1 MFIID
6 DNKSEFF
13 KMIWPLLVARGVDFQ
28 RVSEF
33 DNSDRSKS
41 SGVYISVV
49 DDKFD
54 CIKDEH
60 FINYFK
66 QNKFKKA
73 VLLKPACDEFKVSN
87 YFNSAVTI
95 LETPFKLEYDNP
107 VNTFYIHFFLEIILE
122 DQSNLPCASEKSME
136 LVNLVR
142 KISRTDAT
150 VLINGP
156 TGSGKEV
163 LSSLI
168 HAYSNRK
175 KNPFIAI
182 NCAAIPDQMLESIL
196 FGHEKG
202 AFTGAHQANQG
213 LVRAADTGT
222 ILLDEISEMP
232 LGLQSKLLRVIQEK
246 QVLPIGTS
254 SEVEVDVRIIAT
266 TNRNMFDEVKSGNFR
281 EDLFYRLNVFPLNN
295 LSLSER
301 IDDLVPIVAHML
313 FKSYKETGKILS
325 ITEEALLS
333 LQQHSW
339 PGNVRELDNIVQR
352 AKILSL
358 GDKITIADLIFDNH
372 EVSEQPNTAEIL
384 AAKFRSATTGE
395 VVQ

>member
-1 MFIID
+1 MYIID
-6 DNKSEFF
+6 DHQSEFLR
-13 KMIWPLLVARGVDFQ
+13 MIWPMLVTRGVDLQ
-28 RVSEF
+28 KVSEL
-33 DNSDRSKS
+33 DNSVRTKN
-41 SGVYISVV
+41 SGIFITLV
-49 DDKFD
+49 DDNFD
-54 CIKDEH
+54 CMTDQN
-60 FINYFK
+60 FINFIK

-73 VLLKPACDEFKVSN
+73 VLLKPACDTLKISN
-87 YFNSAVTI
+87 YFNSAVTM
-95 LETPFKLEYDNP
+95 LEIPSELGYESPLNI
-107 VNTFYIHFFLEIILE
+107 FYIHFFLEIILK
-122 DQSNLPCASEKSME
+122 DQANLPCASEQSMK

-142 KISRTDAT
+142 KISPTDAT

-168 HAYSNRK
+168 HAFSNRK
-175 KNPFIAI
+175 DNPFIAL

-213 LVRAADTGT
+213 LVRAANTGT

-232 LGLQSKLLRVIQEK
+232 LNLQSKLLRVIQEK
-246 QVLPIGTS
+246 QVLPIGAS

-295 LSLSER
+295 LSLAER
-301 IDDLVPIVAHML
+301 IEDLIPIVAHML
-313 FKSYKETGKILS
+313 FKAYSETGEIIS
-325 ITEEALLS
+325 ISEDALLA
-333 LQQHSW
+333 LQQHGW

-352 AKILSL
+352 AKILSV
-358 GDKITIADLIFDNH
+358 GNKITMADLIFDNH
-372 EVSEQPNTAEIL
+372 EVGEQPNTAEIL
-384 AAKFRSATTGE
+384 AAKFRSAATDE
-395 VVQ
+395 VV

>member
-1 MFIID
+1 MYIID
-6 DNKSEFF
+6 DDKSEFI
-13 KMIWPLLVARGVDFQ
+13 KMIWPMLVTRGVDLQ
-28 RVSEF
+28 KVSEL
-33 DNSDRSKS
+33 DHSARNKNS
-41 SGVYISVV
+41 GIYITIV
-49 DDKFD
+49 DDEFD
-54 CIKDEH
+54 CMKDQN
-60 FINYFK
+60 FINFFK
-66 QNKFKKA
+66 QHKFKRA
-73 VLLKPACDEFKVSN
+73 VLLKTGCDTFKISN

-95 LETPFKLEYDNP
+95 LDIPSKLECESLLHI
-107 VNTFYIHFFLEIILE
+107 FYIHFFLEIILK
-122 DQSNLPCASEKSME
+122 DKDNLPCASEQSMK

-142 KISRTDAT
+142 KISPTDAT

-168 HAYSNRK
+168 HAFSNRK
-175 KNPFIAI
+175 NNPFIAL

-232 LGLQSKLLRVIQEK
+232 LNLQSKLLRVIQEK
-246 QVLPIGTS
+246 QVLPIGAS

-266 TNRNMFDEVKSGNFR
+266 TNRNMFNEVKSGNFR

-295 LSLSER
+295 LSLAER
-301 IDDLVPIVAHML
+301 IDDIVPIVAHML
-313 FKSYKETGKILS
+313 FKAYNENGEILS
-325 ITEEALLS
+325 ISEEALLA

-352 AKILSL
+352 AKILSV
-358 GDKITIADLIFDNH
+358 GDKITLADLIFDNH
-372 EVSEQPNTAEIL
+372 EVGEQPNTAEIL